1 MKRIKRVI
9 LSLLLSKNE
18 RVTIWN
24 SLWFS
29 NHTYRRRG
37 NVDGAVAVQIVM
49 NNLEH
54 VLGVTKQKFTHEEVQ
69 KIVNDTI
76 EEAVKKS
83 GSIISKVAEE
93 HFQKGLRAAEQMIA
107 DSAVDVEFHQGMV
120 IDREECESCEE
131 KRKCIVYKLV
141 FGAEESGEGKGTENS
156 EKTEEQAPK
165 SSEPVSEA
173 ERLRAEDDGVNYE
186 KEEGCLPF

>member
-18 RVTIWN
+18 RVMLWN

-37 NVDGAVAVQIVM
+37 NVDGAAAVQIVM

-107 DSAVDVEFHQGMV
+107 DSAVDVEFNRGMV

-141 FGAEESGEGKGTENS
+141 FGAEESGESKDTESS

-186 KEEGCLPF
+186 KENSDIK

>member
-18 RVTIWN
+18 RVMLWN

-37 NVDGAVAVQIVM
+37 DVDGAAAVQIVM

-54 VLGVTKQKFTHEEVQ
+54 VLGVTKQKFTYEEVQ

-107 DSAVDVEFHQGMV
+107 GFNQGMI
-120 IDREECESCEE
+120 ID
-131 KRKCIVYKLV
+131 L
-141 FGAEESGEGKGTENS
+141 EESGEGKDTESS

-165 SSEPVSEA
+165 TSESVSEA

-186 KEEGCLPF
+186 KENSDIK

>member
-1 MKRIKRVI
+1 MKSIKRVI

-18 RVTIWN
+18 RVMLWN

-69 KIVNDTI
+69 KIVNDAI

-107 DSAVDVEFHQGMV
+107 DSAVDVEFNQEMI

-165 SSEPVSEA
+165 SSESVSEA

-186 KEEGCLPF
+186 KENSDSQ

>member
-18 RVTIWN
+18 RVMLWN

-37 NVDGAVAVQIVM
+37 DVDGAAAVQIVM

-107 DSAVDVEFHQGMV
+107 DSAADVEFHQGMI

-141 FGAEESGEGKGTENS
+141 FGAEESGESKDTENS

-186 KEEGCLPF
+186 KESSDIK

>member
-18 RVTIWN
+18 RVMLWN

-37 NVDGAVAVQIVM
+37 NVDGAAAVQIVM

-93 HFQKGLRAAEQMIA
+93 HFQKGLKEAAQIIA
-107 DSAVDVEFHQGMV
+107 DSAVDVEFNQGMI

-141 FGAEESGEGKGTENS
+141 FGAEESGESKDTESS

-165 SSEPVSEA
+165 SSESVSEA

-186 KEEGCLPF
+186 KESSDIK

>member
-18 RVTIWN
+18 RVMLWN

-37 NVDGAVAVQIVM
+37 NVDGAAAVQIVM

-107 DSAVDVEFHQGMV
+107 DSAVDVEFNQGMV

-141 FGAEESGEGKGTENS
+141 FGAEESGESKDTESS

-186 KEEGCLPF
+186 KESSDIK

>member
-24 SLWFS
+24 SLQFS

-165 SSEPVSEA
+165 SSESVSEA

-186 KEEGCLPF
+186 KESHLPF

>member
-18 RVTIWN
+18 RVTLWN

-37 NVDGAVAVQIVM
+37 NVDGAAAVQIVM

-107 DSAVDVEFHQGMV
+107 DSAADVEFHQGMI

-131 KRKCIVYKLV
+131 KRNCIVYKLV
-141 FGAEESGEGKGTENS
+141 FRAEESGESKDTENS

-165 SSEPVSEA
+165 SSESVSEA

-186 KEEGCLPF
+186 KESSDSQ

>member
-18 RVTIWN
+18 RVMLWN

-37 NVDGAVAVQIVM
+37 NVDGAAAVQIVM

-83 GSIISKVAEE
+83 DSIISKVAEE

-107 DSAVDVEFHQGMV
+107 DSAVDFEFHQGMI

-141 FGAEESGEGKGTENS
+141 FGAEESGESKDTESS

-165 SSEPVSEA
+165 SSESVSEA

-186 KEEGCLPF
+186 KESSDSQ

>member
-18 RVTIWN
+18 RVMLWN

-37 NVDGAVAVQIVM
+37 DVDGAAAVQIVM

-107 DSAVDVEFHQGMV
+107 GFNQGMI
-120 IDREECESCEE
+120 ID
-131 KRKCIVYKLV
+131 L
-141 FGAEESGEGKGTENS
+141 EESGEGKDTESS
-156 EKTEEQAPK
+156 EKTEEQALK
-165 SSEPVSEA
+165 SSEPASEA
-173 ERLRAEDDGVNYE
+173 EGLRAEDDGVNYE
-186 KEEGCLPF
+186 KESSDSQ

>member
-18 RVTIWN
+18 RVMLWN

-37 NVDGAVAVQIVM
+37 DVDGAAAVQIVI

-107 DSAVDVEFHQGMV
+107 GFNQGMI
-120 IDREECESCEE
+120 ID
-131 KRKCIVYKLV
+131 L
-141 FGAEESGEGKGTENS
+141 EESGEGKDTESS
-156 EKTEEQAPK
+156 EKTEEQALK
-165 SSEPVSEA
+165 SSEPASEA

-186 KEEGCLPF
+186 KESSDSQ

>member
-18 RVTIWN
+18 RVMLWN

-37 NVDGAVAVQIVM
+37 NVDGAAAVQIVM

-107 DSAVDVEFHQGMV
+107 DSAVDVEFNQGMV

-141 FGAEESGEGKGTENS
+141 FGAEESGESKDTESS

-165 SSEPVSEA
+165 SSESVSEA

-186 KEEGCLPF
+186 KESSDIK

>member
-18 RVTIWN
+18 RVMLWN

-37 NVDGAVAVQIVM
+37 NVDGAAAVQIVM

-93 HFQKGLRAAEQMIA
+93 
-107 DSAVDVEFHQGMV
+107 
-120 IDREECESCEE
+120 
-131 KRKCIVYKLV
+131 
-141 FGAEESGEGKGTENS
+141 SGESKDTESS

-165 SSEPVSEA
+165 TSEPVSEA

-186 KEEGCLPF
+186 KESSDSQ

>member
-18 RVTIWN
+18 RVMLWN

-37 NVDGAVAVQIVM
+37 NVDGAAAVQIVM

-54 VLGVTKQKFTHEEVQ
+54 VLGVTKQKFTNEEVQ

-107 DSAVDVEFHQGMV
+107 DSAVDVEFNQGMI
-120 IDREECESCEE
+120 IDREECESCDE

-156 EKTEEQAPK
+156 EKTKEQAPK
-165 SSEPVSEA
+165 SSESVSEA

-186 KEEGCLPF
+186 KENSDIK

>member
-18 RVTIWN
+18 RVMLWN

-37 NVDGAVAVQIVM
+37 NVDGAAAVQIVM

-76 EEAVKKS
+76 EEAVKES

-107 DSAVDVEFHQGMV
+107 EFNQGMI
-120 IDREECESCEE
+120 ID
-131 KRKCIVYKLV
+131 L
-141 FGAEESGEGKGTENS
+141 EESGEGKDTESS

-165 SSEPVSEA
+165 TSESVSEA

-186 KEEGCLPF
+186 KESSDSQ

>member
-18 RVTIWN
+18 RVVLWN

-37 NVDGAVAVQIVM
+37 NVDGAAAVQIVM

-69 KIVNDTI
+69 KIINDTI

-83 GSIISKVAEE
+83 GSIISKAAEE
-93 HFQKGLRAAEQMIA
+93 HFQKGLKAAVQIIA
-107 DSAVDVEFHQGMV
+107 DSAADVEFHQGAV
-120 IDREECESCEE
+120 IDREECESCEG
-131 KRKCIVYKLV
+131 KIKCIVYKLV
-141 FGAEESGEGKGTENS
+141 FGVEESGEGKGAESS
-156 EKTEEQAPK
+156 ERTEEQAPK
-165 SSEPVSEA
+165 SSESVSEA

-186 KEEGCLPF
+186 KENSDSQ

>member
-18 RVTIWN
+18 RVMLWN

-37 NVDGAVAVQIVM
+37 NVDGAAAVQIVM

-107 DSAVDVEFHQGMV
+107 DSAADVEFHQGMI

-141 FGAEESGEGKGTENS
+141 FGAEESGESKDTESS

-165 SSEPVSEA
+165 SSESVSEA

-186 KEEGCLPF
+186 KESSDIK

>member
-18 RVTIWN
+18 RVMLWN

-37 NVDGAVAVQIVM
+37 NVDGAAAVQIVM

-107 DSAVDVEFHQGMV
+107 DSAVDVEFNQGMI

-141 FGAEESGEGKGTENS
+141 FGAEESGESKDTESS

-186 KEEGCLPF
+186 KESSDIK

>member
-18 RVTIWN
+18 RVMLWN

-37 NVDGAVAVQIVM
+37 NVDGAAAVQIVM

-83 GSIISKVAEE
+83 GSIVSKVAEE

-107 DSAVDVEFHQGMV
+107 DSAVDVEFHQGMI

-141 FGAEESGEGKGTENS
+141 FGAEESGESKDTESS

-186 KEEGCLPF
+186 KENSDSQ

>member
-1 MKRIKRVI
+1 MKSIKRVI

-18 RVTIWN
+18 RVMIWN

-49 NNLEH
+49 NELEN
-54 VLGVTKQKFTHEEVQ
+54 VLGVTKQKFTNEEVQ
-69 KIVNDTI
+69 KIVNDVI

-93 HFQKGLRAAEQMIA
+93 HFQKGIKAAEQMIA
-107 DSAVDVEFHQGMV
+107 DSAVDIEFNQEMV
-120 IDREECESCEE
+120 IDREECES
-131 KRKCIVYKLV
+131 KDT
-141 FGAEESGEGKGTENS
+141 ESS

-165 SSEPVSEA
+165 SSESVSEA

-186 KEEGCLPF
+186 KENSDSQ

>member
-18 RVTIWN
+18 RVILWN

-37 NVDGAVAVQIVM
+37 NVDGAAAVQIVM

-83 GSIISKVAEE
+83 GSIISN
-93 HFQKGLRAAEQMIA
+93 
-107 DSAVDVEFHQGMV
+107 VDVEFHQGMI
-120 IDREECESCEE
+120 IDR
-131 KRKCIVYKLV
+131 YKLV
-141 FGAEESGEGKGTENS
+141 FGAEESGEGKGTESS
-156 EKTEEQAPK
+156 EKTGEQAPK
-165 SSEPVSEA
+165 SSESVSEA

-186 KEEGCLPF
+186 KENSDSQ

>member
-18 RVTIWN
+18 RVMLWN

-37 NVDGAVAVQIVM
+37 NVDGAAAVQIVM

-107 DSAVDVEFHQGMV
+107 DSAVDVEFNQGMI

-141 FGAEESGEGKGTENS
+141 FGAEESGESKDTESS

-165 SSEPVSEA
+165 TSESVSEA

-186 KEEGCLPF
+186 KENSDSQ

>member
-1 MKRIKRVI
+1 MKRIKRVF

-18 RVTIWN
+18 RVMLWN

-37 NVDGAVAVQIVM
+37 NVDGAAAVQIVM

-93 HFQKGLRAAEQMIA
+93 HFQKGLRAAAQIIA

-141 FGAEESGEGKGTENS
+141 FGAEESGESKDTESS

-165 SSEPVSEA
+165 TSESVSEA

-186 KEEGCLPF
+186 KESSDIK

>member
-18 RVTIWN
+18 RVMLWN

-37 NVDGAVAVQIVM
+37 NVDGAAAVQIVM

-107 DSAVDVEFHQGMV
+107 DSAVDVEFNQGMI

-141 FGAEESGEGKGTENS
+141 FGAEESGEGKDTESS

-165 SSEPVSEA
+165 SSESVSEA

-186 KEEGCLPF
+186 KESSDIK

>member
-18 RVTIWN
+18 RVMLWN

-37 NVDGAVAVQIVM
+37 NVDGAAAVQIVM

-93 HFQKGLRAAEQMIA
+93 HFKKGLKEAAKIIA
-107 DSAVDVEFHQGMV
+107 DSAVDVEFNQGMI

-173 ERLRAEDDGVNYE
+173 ERLRVEDDGVNYE
-186 KEEGCLPF
+186 KENSDIK